1 MVPYAVEAFTR
12 TPSLHL
18 RSATSADPSCC
29 THWGEGGGQVAR
41 FVERLVEVFRKMQ
54 AILIERFGE
63 PSELRQKEVP
73 RPDPGEGEVLIAV
86 HAAAVNRSDV
96 LNARGSFPFTTL
108 PRIPGRDFA
117 GVVIE
122 GPQELVGTEVW
133 GTGGGELGF
142 IRDGSHAQYLAVSR
156 GAVVPKSDTL
166 SLEEAA
172 ASGLAYV
179 TAGSALVELGGV
191 SAEETILVTGAA
203 GGVGS
208 AAAMIARWKGAR
220 VIGAIKD
227 ESERAM
233 AERAGVEVIVDTSRE
248 EVTDAVLA
256 ATDGGGADLV
266 LDAVGGPLFEPVL
279 NSLAKKGRMVVIT
292 TTPGKQHVSF
302 NLFDFYRKGMRLFG
316 LMTSFLDA
324 SESAAVL
331 RDLGPGF
338 DEGALRAP
346 AIADRYPLGQAG
358 TAYAQ
363 VESGEAAGRVL
374 LLMS

>member
-1 MVPYAVEAFTR
+1 
-12 TPSLHL
+12 
-18 RSATSADPSCC
+18 
-29 THWGEGGGQVAR
+29 VAR
-41 FVERLVEVFRKMQ
+41 FLERLVEVFRKMQ
-54 AILIERFGE
+54 AILIERFGN

-73 RPDPGEGEVLIAV
+73 RPDPGKGEVLIEV

-96 LNARGSFPFTTL
+96 LNVRGSFPFTTL

-117 GVVIE
+117 GVVVE

-156 GAVVPKSDTL
+156 NAVVPKSDML

-191 SAEETILVTGAA
+191 SPGETILVTGAA

-208 AAAMIARWKGAR
+208 AAVMIARWKGAR

-233 AERAGVEVIVDTSRE
+233 AQRAGVEVVVDTSQE

-256 ATDGGGADLV
+256 ATDGRGANLI
-266 LDAVGGPLFEPVL
+266 LDAVGGPLFEPAL
-279 NSLAKKGRMVVIT
+279 TSLAKKGRMVVIT
-292 TTPGKQHVSF
+292 TTPDKQNVSF
-302 NLFDFYRKGMRLFG
+302 NLLDFYRKGLCLFG

-324 SESAAVL
+324 EGSAAVL

-346 AIADRYPLGQAG
+346 AIAERYPLVQVGM
-358 TAYAQ
+358 AYAR

-374 LLMS
+374 LLMG

>member
-1 MVPYAVEAFTR
+1 
-12 TPSLHL
+12 
-18 RSATSADPSCC
+18 
-29 THWGEGGGQVAR
+29 
-41 FVERLVEVFRKMQ
+41 VEVFRKMQ
-54 AILIERFGE
+54 AILIERFGD
-63 PSELRQKEVP
+63 PSELRPTEVAK
-73 RPDPGEGEVLIAV
+73 PDPGEGEVLVEV

-117 GVVIE
+117 GVVVE
-122 GPQELVGTEVW
+122 GPRELEGTEVW

-142 IRDGSHAQYLAVSR
+142 IRDGSHARYLAVSR
-156 GAVVPKSDTL
+156 NAVVPKSDTL

-191 SAEETILVTGAA
+191 SAGETILVTGAA

-208 AAAMIARWKGAR
+208 AAVMIARWKGAR

-233 AERAGVEVIVDTSRE
+233 AQRAGVEVIVDTSRQ
-248 EVTDAVLA
+248 EVTDTVLA
-256 ATDGGGADLV
+256 ATDGRGANLV
-266 LDAVGGPLFEPVL
+266 LDAVGGPLFEPAL
-279 NSLAKKGRMVVIT
+279 NSLGAKGRMVVIT

-302 NLFDFYRKGMRLFG
+302 NLLDFYRKGLRLFG

-324 SESAAVL
+324 EGSAAVL

-338 DEGALRAP
+338 DEGILRAP
-346 AIADRYPLGQAG
+346 AIAERYPLEQAG
-358 TAYAQ
+358 KAYAR
-363 VESGEAAGRVL
+363 VESGEVAGRVL
-374 LLMS
+374 LVMG

>member
-1 MVPYAVEAFTR
+1 
-12 TPSLHL
+12 
-18 RSATSADPSCC
+18 
-29 THWGEGGGQVAR
+29 
-41 FVERLVEVFRKMQ
+41 MQ
-54 AILIERFGE
+54 AILIESFGD
-63 PSELRQKEVP
+63 PSELRQTEVP
-73 RPDPGEGEVLIAV
+73 RPDPGEGEVLIEV
-86 HAAAVNRSDV
+86 HAAAVNHSDV
-96 LNARGSFPFTTL
+96 LNARGSFPFTSL

-117 GVVIE
+117 GIVVE
-122 GPQELVGTEVW
+122 GPQKLVGTEVW

-156 GAVVPKSDTL
+156 NAVVPKSDTL

-191 SAEETILVTGAA
+191 SAGETILVTGAA

-208 AAAMIARWKGAR
+208 AAVMIARRKGAY

-248 EVTDAVLA
+248 KVTDAVLA
-256 ATDGGGADLV
+256 ATDGRGANLI
-266 LDAVGGPLFEPVL
+266 LDAVGGPLFELSL
-279 NSLAKKGRMVVIT
+279 NSLSQKGRMVVIT
-292 TTPGKQHVSF
+292 TTPGERRVSF
-302 NLFDFYRKGMRLFG
+302 DLLDFYRKGLRLFG

-324 SESAAVL
+324 EGSAAVL

-346 AIADRYPLGQAG
+346 AIAERYPLEQAG
-358 TAYAQ
+358 TAYAR
-363 VESGEAAGRVL
+363 VESGEAAGRVIL
-374 LLMS
+374 VMS

>member
-1 MVPYAVEAFTR
+1 
-12 TPSLHL
+12 
-18 RSATSADPSCC
+18 
-29 THWGEGGGQVAR
+29 
-41 FVERLVEVFRKMQ
+41 VEVFRKMQ
-54 AILIERFGE
+54 AILIERFGD

-73 RPDPGEGEVLIAV
+73 KPEPEEGEVLVEV

-117 GVVIE
+117 GVVVE
-122 GPQELVGTEVW
+122 GPRELVGAEVW

-142 IRDGSHAQYLAVSR
+142 IRDGSHARYLAVSR
-156 GAVVPKSDTL
+156 NAVAPKSDTL

-191 SAEETILVTGAA
+191 SAGETILVTGAA

-208 AAAMIARWKGAR
+208 AAVMIARWKGAR

-227 ESERAM
+227 ESERAT
-233 AERAGVEVIVDTSRE
+233 AQRAGVEVIVDTSQE
-248 EVTDAVLA
+248 GVTDAVLA
-256 ATDGGGADLV
+256 ATDGGGVDLV
-266 LDAVGGPLFEPVL
+266 LDAVGGPLFEPAL
-279 NSLAKKGRMVVIT
+279 NGLGEKGRMVVIT

-302 NLFDFYRKGMRLFG
+302 NLLDFYRKGLRLYG
-316 LMTSFLDA
+316 LMTSFLD
-324 SESAAVL
+324 SEESAAIL
-331 RDLGPGF
+331 RSLGPGF

-346 AIADRYPLGQAG
+346 AIAERYPLERAG
-358 TAYAQ
+358 TAYAR
-363 VESGEAAGRVL
+363 VESAEVPGRVL
-374 LLMS
+374 LVMG

>member
-1 MVPYAVEAFTR
+1 
-12 TPSLHL
+12 
-18 RSATSADPSCC
+18 
-29 THWGEGGGQVAR
+29 
-41 FVERLVEVFRKMQ
+41 MQ
-54 AILIERFGE
+54 AILIERFGD
-63 PSELRQKEVP
+63 PSELRPQEVP
-73 RPDPGEGEVLIAV
+73 RPEPTEGEVLVEV

-96 LNARGSFPFTTL
+96 LNARGSFPFTSL

-117 GVVIE
+117 GVVVE

-142 IRDGSHAQYLAVSR
+142 VRDGSHARYLAVPR
-156 GAVVPKSDTL
+156 NAVAPKSDAL

-179 TAGSALVELGGV
+179 TAGSALIELGGV
-191 SAEETILVTGAA
+191 SSGETVLVTGAA

-220 VIGAIKD
+220 VVGAVKD

-233 AERAGVEVIVDTSRE
+233 AERAGVLVIVDTSRE
-248 EVTDAVLA
+248 EVTDAVMA

-266 LDAVGGPLFEPVL
+266 LDAVGGPLFEPAL
-279 NSLAKKGRMVVIT
+279 NSLGEKGRMVVIT
-292 TTPGKQHVSF
+292 TTPGMQRVSF
-302 NLFDFYRKGMRLFG
+302 NLLDFYRKGQRLLG

-324 SESAAVL
+324 EESAAVL
-331 RDLGPGF
+331 KDLRAGF

-346 AIADRYPLGQAG
+346 AIAERYPLERAG
-358 TAYAQ
+358 TAYAR
-363 VESGEAAGRVL
+363 VESGEVAGRVL
-374 LLMS
+374 LVTG

>member
-1 MVPYAVEAFTR
+1 
-12 TPSLHL
+12 
-18 RSATSADPSCC
+18 
-29 THWGEGGGQVAR
+29 
-41 FVERLVEVFRKMQ
+41 MQ
-54 AILIERFGE
+54 AILIERFGD
-63 PSELRQKEVP
+63 PSELRPRDVP
-73 RPDPGEGEVLIAV
+73 RPEPAENEVLIEV

-117 GVVIE
+117 GVVVE

-142 IRDGSHAQYLAVSR
+142 VRDGSHARYLATSEN
-156 GAVVPKSDTL
+156 AVAPKSDTL

-179 TAGSALVELGGV
+179 TAGSALVDLGGV
-191 SAEETILVTGAA
+191 SAGETVLVTGAA

-208 AAAMIARWKGAR
+208 AAVMIANWKGAC

-227 ESERAM
+227 ESERAV

-248 EVTDAVLA
+248 GVAEAVLA
-256 ATDGGGADLV
+256 ATDGGGADFV
-266 LDAVGGPLFEPVL
+266 LDTVGGPLFEPAL
-279 NSLAKKGRMVVIT
+279 DSLGEKGRMVVIT
-292 TTPGKQHVSF
+292 TTPGMQQVSF
-302 NLFDFYRKGMRLFG
+302 NLLDFYRKGLRLIG

-324 SESAAVL
+324 EESAAVL
-331 RDLGPGF
+331 RGLRPGF

-346 AIADRYPLGQAG
+346 AIAERYPLEQAG
-358 TAYAQ
+358 TAYAR
-363 VESGEAAGRVL
+363 VESGEVAGRVL
-374 LLMS
+374 LVTG

>member
-1 MVPYAVEAFTR
+1 
-12 TPSLHL
+12 
-18 RSATSADPSCC
+18 
-29 THWGEGGGQVAR
+29 
-41 FVERLVEVFRKMQ
+41 VFYKMQ
-54 AILIERFGE
+54 AILIERFGD
-63 PSELRQKEVP
+63 PSELRPQEVP
-73 RPDPGEGEVLIAV
+73 RPEPAEGEVLLEV

-117 GVVIE
+117 GVVVE

-142 IRDGSHAQYLAVSR
+142 IRDGSHARYLAVPR
-156 GAVVPKSDTL
+156 YAVVPKSETL
-166 SLEEAA
+166 SLEEVA

-191 SAEETILVTGAA
+191 SAGETILVTGAA

-220 VIGAIKD
+220 VVGAIKD

-233 AERAGVEVIVDTSRE
+233 AERAGVEVTVDTSRE
-248 EVTDAVLA
+248 NVTDAVLA

-266 LDAVGGPLFEPVL
+266 LDAVGGPLFEPAM
-279 NSLAKKGRMVVIT
+279 NSLGEKGRMVVIT
-292 TTPGKQHVSF
+292 TTPGMQHVSF
-302 NLFDFYRKGMRLFG
+302 NLFDFYRKGLRLFG
-316 LMTSFLDA
+316 LMTSFLDTK
-324 SESAAVL
+324 ESAAVL

-338 DEGALRAP
+338 DVGALRAP
-346 AIADRYPLGQAG
+346 AIAERYPLEQAG
-358 TAYAQ
+358 TAYAR
-363 VESGEAAGRVL
+363 VESGEVAGRVL
-374 LLMS
+374 LVMG

>member
-1 MVPYAVEAFTR
+1 MP
-12 TPSLHL
+12 
-18 RSATSADPSCC
+18 
-29 THWGEGGGQVAR
+29 
-41 FVERLVEVFRKMQ
+41 
-54 AILIERFGE
+54 AIPIERFGD

-73 RPDPGEGEVLIAV
+73 MPEPGEGEVSVEI

-117 GVVIE
+117 GVVVE

-133 GTGGGELGF
+133 GTGGGELGY
-142 IRDGSHAQYLAVSR
+142 IRDGSHARYLAVSR
-156 GAVVPKSDTL
+156 NAVVPKSDTL

-179 TAGSALVELGGV
+179 TAGSALIELGGI
-191 SAEETILVTGAA
+191 SAGETILVTGAA

-208 AAAMIARWKGAR
+208 AAVMIARWKGAR

-227 ESERAM
+227 ESELAI
-233 AERAGVEVIVDTSRE
+233 AEQAGVEVIVDTSRE
-248 EVTDAVLA
+248 KVIDAVLA
-256 ATDGGGADLV
+256 ATDGEGANLG
-266 LDAVGGPLFEPVL
+266 LDAVGGPLFEPAV
-279 NSLAKKGRMVVIT
+279 NSLSEKGRMVVIT

-302 NLFDFYRKGMRLFG
+302 NLLDFYRKGLRLFG
-316 LMTSFLDA
+316 FMSSFLDA
-324 SESAAVL
+324 EGSAAVL

-346 AIADRYPLGQAG
+346 AIAERYPLEQAG
-358 TAYAQ
+358 TAYAR
-363 VESGEAAGRVL
+363 VESGEVAGRVL
-374 LLMS
+374 LLVG

>member
-1 MVPYAVEAFTR
+1 
-12 TPSLHL
+12 
-18 RSATSADPSCC
+18 
-29 THWGEGGGQVAR
+29 
-41 FVERLVEVFRKMQ
+41 MQ
-54 AILIERFGE
+54 AVLIERFGD
-63 PSELRQKEVP
+63 PSELRQKGVP
-73 RPDPGEGEVLIAV
+73 KPDPGEGEVLVEV

-96 LNARGSFPFTTL
+96 LNARGSFAFTTL

-117 GVVIE
+117 GVVVE
-122 GPQELVGTEVW
+122 GPRELVGTEVW

-156 GAVVPKSDTL
+156 NAVAPKSDTL

-179 TAGSALVELGGV
+179 TAGSALIELGGV
-191 SAEETILVTGAA
+191 SAGETSLVSGAA

-208 AAAMIARWKGAR
+208 AAVMIARWKGAR

-233 AERAGVEVIVDTSRE
+233 AARAGVDVIIDTSRE
-248 EVTDAVLA
+248 GVTDAVLA
-256 ATDGGGADLV
+256 ATDGRGADLV
-266 LDAVGGPLFEPVL
+266 LDAVGGPLFEPSL
-279 NSLAKKGRMVVIT
+279 NSLGEKGRMVVIT

-302 NLFDFYRKGMRLFG
+302 NLLDFYRKGLRLFG

-324 SESAAVL
+324 EGSAGVL

-346 AIADRYPLGQAG
+346 AIAERYPLEQAG
-358 TAYAQ
+358 MAYAR
-363 VESGEAAGRVL
+363 VESGEVAGRVL
-374 LLMS
+374 LLMD

>member
-1 MVPYAVEAFTR
+1 
-12 TPSLHL
+12 
-18 RSATSADPSCC
+18 
-29 THWGEGGGQVAR
+29 
-41 FVERLVEVFRKMQ
+41 VEVFRKMQ
-54 AILIERFGE
+54 AILIERFGD

-73 RPDPGEGEVLIAV
+73 KPEPEEGEVLVEV

-117 GVVIE
+117 GVVVE
-122 GPQELVGTEVW
+122 GPRELVGAEVW

-142 IRDGSHAQYLAVSR
+142 IRDGSHARYLAVSR
-156 GAVVPKSDTL
+156 NAVAPKSDTL

-191 SAEETILVTGAA
+191 SAGETILVTGAA

-208 AAAMIARWKGAR
+208 AAVMIARWKGAR

-227 ESERAM
+227 ESERAT
-233 AERAGVEVIVDTSRE
+233 AERAGVEVIVDTSQE
-248 EVTDAVLA
+248 GVTDAVLA
-256 ATDGGGADLV
+256 ATDGGGVDLA
-266 LDAVGGPLFEPVL
+266 LDAVGGPLFEPAL
-279 NSLAKKGRMVVIT
+279 NGLGEKGRMVVIT

-302 NLFDFYRKGMRLFG
+302 NLLDFYRKGLRLYG
-316 LMTSFLDA
+316 LMTSFLD
-324 SESAAVL
+324 SEESAAIL
-331 RDLGPGF
+331 RSLGPGF

-346 AIADRYPLGQAG
+346 AIAERYPLERAG
-358 TAYAQ
+358 TAYAR
-363 VESGEAAGRVL
+363 VESAEVPGRVL
-374 LLMS
+374 LVMG

>member
-1 MVPYAVEAFTR
+1 
-12 TPSLHL
+12 
-18 RSATSADPSCC
+18 
-29 THWGEGGGQVAR
+29 
-41 FVERLVEVFRKMQ
+41 MQ
-54 AILIERFGE
+54 AILIERFGD
-63 PSELRQKEVP
+63 PSQLRPSEVP
-73 RPDPGEGEVLIAV
+73 RPDPGEGEVLIEV

-117 GVVIE
+117 GVVVE
-122 GPQELVGTEVW
+122 GPRELVGREVW

-142 IRDGSHAQYLAVSR
+142 IRDGSHARYLALSR
-156 GAVVPKSDTL
+156 NAVVPKSETL

-191 SAEETILVTGAA
+191 SAGETILVTGAA

-208 AAAMIARWKGAR
+208 AAVMIARWKGAR

-256 ATDGGGADLV
+256 ATDGGGANLI
-266 LDAVGGPLFEPVL
+266 LDAVGGPLFQPAL
-279 NSLAKKGRMVVIT
+279 NSLGEKGRMVVIT
-292 TTPGKQHVSF
+292 TTPGNQHVSF
-302 NLFDFYRKGMRLFG
+302 NLLDFYRKGLRLLG

-324 SESAAVL
+324 EESAAVL
-331 RDLGPGF
+331 RDLSPGF
-338 DEGALRAP
+338 DEGALRGP
-346 AIADRYPLGQAG
+346 AIAERYPLEQAG
-358 TAYAQ
+358 TAYAR
-363 VESGEAAGRVL
+363 VESGEVAGRVL
-374 LLMS
+374 LLMG

>member
-1 MVPYAVEAFTR
+1 
-12 TPSLHL
+12 
-18 RSATSADPSCC
+18 
-29 THWGEGGGQVAR
+29 
-41 FVERLVEVFRKMQ
+41 MQ
-54 AILIERFGE
+54 AILIESFGD

-73 RPDPGEGEVLIAV
+73 RPDPGEGEVLIEV

-117 GVVIE
+117 GVVVE

-142 IRDGSHAQYLAVSR
+142 IRDGSHARYLAVSKN
-156 GAVVPKSDTL
+156 AVVPKSDTL

-191 SAEETILVTGAA
+191 SAGETILVTGAA

-208 AAAMIARWKGAR
+208 AAVMIACWRGAR

-227 ESERAM
+227 ESERAR
-233 AERAGVEVIVDTSRE
+233 AERARVEVIIDTSRE
-248 EVTDAVLA
+248 KVTDAVLA
-256 ATDGGGADLV
+256 ATDGQGANLV
-266 LDAVGGPLFEPVL
+266 LDAVGGPLFEPAL
-279 NSLAKKGRMVVIT
+279 NSLARKGRMIVIT
-292 TTPGKQHVSF
+292 TTPGDQHVSF
-302 NLFDFYRKGMRLFG
+302 NLFDFYRKGLRLFG

-324 SESAAVL
+324 EGSAAVL
-331 RDLGPGF
+331 RGLGPGF

-346 AIADRYPLGQAG
+346 AIAERYPLEQAG
-358 TAYAQ
+358 TAYAR
-363 VESGEAAGRVL
+363 VESGEVAGRVL
-374 LLMS
+374 LVMG